1 MSNFGFGVAMRANG
15 IKIVEAAVGDRY
27 VVEKMRDGGF
37 NFGGEQ
43 SGHVI
48 FLDQTTT
55 GDGII
60 ASLQLLAYMQKE
72 GRPLSELAKVMKR
85 YPQILNNIRVKEK
98 KPFEKLEGFNERL
111 NDIKNKLGDK
121 GRVFVRYSGTEPIAR
136 VMIEGEKEETI
147 KTYADE
153 LSNIIRSQIGS

>member
-1 MSNFGFGVAMRANG
+1 
-15 IKIVEAAVGDRY
+15 
-27 VVEKMRDGGF
+27 
-37 NFGGEQ
+37 
-43 SGHVI
+43 
-48 FLDQTTT
+48 
-55 GDGII
+55 
-60 ASLQLLAYMQKE
+60 
-72 GRPLSELAKVMKR
+72 
-85 YPQILNNIRVKEK
+85 VKEK